1 MLEKLVDII
10 FSSTHRFEKGTL
22 YCEGISV
29 SDQTIIEC
37 IEFLQTSNA
46 VENTNYKNELGEV
59 LNLELTLARLH
70 PLGFYE
76 TCDVFILK
84 NRYTEPDKI
93 YYIHQLNSFSIDNPT
108 FIINY
113 RITINLIES
122 IKFISKHTYNDTT
135 FHTAI
140 IVSEEQSL
148 ILPFSYNSYSC
159 NITDYNVYDKLK
171 EIITIFRGDISEKKL
186 LFLNQFI
193 TFLKT
198 VDENERFSYFIFN
211 IVNYHEKSISS
222 YQYYLRDF
230 SYNKLKVELDSKALE
245 FAQKI
250 QTVINDSQTK
260 LIAIPT
266 VFVLVIAT
274 FDFDKILSSKNVGAI
289 ISLFIFSILLQLF
302 LDNQRSALKFIK
314 QNIDSYK
321 DTFNGKDIEQLTK
334 CFTLVE
340 LEFNKQNGRFK
351 IVEVILWAIP
361 VGMLCFTIFLLY
373 NLQSIVFIYLAIIF
387 THAFFRLKWDNP

>member
-1 MLEKLVDII
+1 M
-10 FSSTHRFEKGTL
+10 
-22 YCEGISV
+22 
-29 SDQTIIEC
+29 
-37 IEFLQTSNA
+37 
-46 VENTNYKNELGEV
+46 
-59 LNLELTLARLH
+59 
-70 PLGFYE
+70 
-76 TCDVFILK
+76 
-84 NRYTEPDKI
+84 
-93 YYIHQLNSFSIDNPT
+93 
-108 FIINY
+108 
-113 RITINLIES
+113 
-122 IKFISKHTYNDTT
+122 
-135 FHTAI
+135 
-140 IVSEEQSL
+140 
-148 ILPFSYNSYSC
+148 
-159 NITDYNVYDKLK
+159 
-171 EIITIFRGDISEKKL
+171 
-186 LFLNQFI
+186 FLNQFI

-266 VFVLVIAT
+266 VFDLVIAT

-321 DTFNGKDIEQLTK
+321 DTFNGKPIAIGILLLVSFF
-334 CFTLVE
+334 FTFLF
-340 LEFNKQNGRFK
+340 LFL
-351 IVEVILWAIP
+351 IL
-361 VGMLCFTIFLLY
+361 
-373 NLQSIVFIYLAIIF
+373 
-387 THAFFRLKWDNP
+387 FF